1 VKQHEA
7 DGRTI
12 FSNSFDFYIDCLNKS
27 DHKKILADIDAKI
40 QGMKREIDE
49 VTKIE
54 VENIKNFEDF
64 MSSPDRHFKQ
74 MQETSDKLFKAE
86 KEKLAAE
93 R

>member
-1 VKQHEA
+1 MKQHEA
-7 DGRTI
+7 GGRTI
-12 FSNSFDFYIDCLNKS
+12 FSKSFDFYIDCLNKS

-54 VENIKNFEDF
+54 VENIKKIEDF